1 MTLKSWKGGWLRGS
15 DACLWIRWSKVPSM
29 TVTSCAAVIAV
40 IQSVTYMKQAHKV
53 YFQSLSYVF
62 LIYDN
67 DFVEVWLSYICLTN
81 CGDISLY
88 DFLFKNHS
96 ITVIWSED
104 NVNLNLRI
112 WLYSLSQPYVI
123 DLRPLLN
130 AQTVTQAIALL

>member
-1 MTLKSWKGGWLRGS
+1 
-15 DACLWIRWSKVPSM
+15 M

-81 CGDISLY
+81 RGDISLY
-88 DFLFKNHS
+88 DFLFK
-96 ITVIWSED
+96 II
-104 NVNLNLRI
+104 
-112 WLYSLSQPYVI
+112 Q
-123 DLRPLLN
+123 
-130 AQTVTQAIALL
+130 